1 MHLDLIDLRLI
12 VLIADEGSLTRAADQ
27 ANLSLSAVS
36 LRIKTLEER
45 IGARIVYRESSGAKL
60 SETGCVFAAH
70 ARRVLTEMDTLRAAL
85 SQFSREVR
93 GQVRV
98 FANTTAVTDFLPEIT
113 RTFLTLHPQVNVD
126 IHERQ
131 NGDIARAV
139 LDGAADFGV
148 AAGDS
153 HVGGMEAIHFA
164 TDRLVLVVPTAHPL
178 ASATR
183 APFSA
188 TLPFHHILLR
198 EGSTLREFLVS
209 TAATKG
215 YALKVRTQVQSF
227 EALARMVEAD
237 VGVGILPESAA
248 LRHAKT
254 MDVALVPIDEPWAI
268 RKRHVL
274 VRDKERLP
282 LYTQEFIALICKGEV
297 ESLSA
302 SLPAGDVQP
311 PKSPRTRL
319 RNIAQ

>member
-45 IGARIVYRESSGAKL
+45 IGARIVYREPSGAKL
-60 SETGCVFAAH
+60 SETGNVFAAH
-70 ARRVLTEMDTLRAAL
+70 ARRVLAELDTLKAAL

-113 RTFLTLHPQVNVD
+113 RAFLTLHPQVNVD

-148 AAGDS
+148 VAGES
-153 HVGGMEAIHFA
+153 QVEGMEAIHFA
-164 TDRLVLVVPTAHPL
+164 TDRLVLAVPTGHPL
-178 ASATR
+178 ASATKV
-183 APFSA
+183 PFSS

-198 EGSTLREFLVS
+198 EGSTLREFLVG
-209 TAATKG
+209 TAAIKG

-227 EALARMVEAD
+227 EAFARMIEAD
-237 VGVGILPESAA
+237 VGIGILPESAA

-254 MDVALVPIDEPWAI
+254 MNVALVPIDESWAI
-268 RKRHVL
+268 RKRYIL
-274 VRDKERLP
+274 VRDKEQLP
-282 LYTQEFIALICKGEV
+282 LYTQEFIALICKGEDNGSMADSGV
-297 ESLSA
+297 A
-302 SLPAGDVQP
+302 VRKTPG
-311 PKSPRTRL
+311 SPRTRL
-319 RNIAQ
+319 KRIAQ